1 MKTCFFQKFVYVSK
15 TKNQFWVTSVHGNMN
30 RVIQVNFDL
39 LTPEKLRS
47 QTFWTYTVKP
57 TDYHCATKKLI
68 DCVNDPKYDISIF
81 ISKGYLMIFSTK
93 M

>member
-15 TKNQFWVTSVHGNMN
+15 TKNQFGF
-30 RVIQVNFDL
+30 QVNFDL

>member
-15 TKNQFWVTSVHGNMN
+15 TKNQFWVTAAYGNMN

-47 QTFWTYTVKP
+47 QTFWTCTVKL
-57 TDYHCATKKLI
+57 TDY
-68 DCVNDPKYDISIF
+68 N
-81 ISKGYLMIFSTK
+81 
-93 M
+93 